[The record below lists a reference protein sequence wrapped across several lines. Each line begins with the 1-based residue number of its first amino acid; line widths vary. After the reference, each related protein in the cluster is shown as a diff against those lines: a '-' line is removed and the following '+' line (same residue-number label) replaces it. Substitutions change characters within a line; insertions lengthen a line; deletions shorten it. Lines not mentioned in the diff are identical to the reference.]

1 MPLLLDVIFY
11 WMGNLSP
18 TAEQFFLFYLIT
30 VLINICGN
38 SVGLLLGSVITDAKS
53 VSTVSPIVVLPF
65 VLFSG
70 YFKNSGNI
78 PPWIGW
84 IQYISPLKYGFAAIA
99 INEVKYKPSLIG

>member
-1 MPLLLDVIFY
+1 MIK
-11 WMGNLSP
+11 LSP
-18 TAEQFFLFYLIT
+18 TALQFFLFYIIT

-53 VSTVSPIVVLPF
+53 VATVTPIVILPF
-65 VLFSG
+65 LLFSG

-78 PPWIGW
+78 PAWIGW

-99 INEVKYKPSLIG
+99 INEVRHKTSLIG